1 MCTMTIDIDPTDQL
15 GKVGEEE
22 AQHLLKLIDEA
33 IVETRRSRREIER
46 KLGWSQGYLGSL
58 LRGRISLKV
67 WHVFALARELGKEPL
82 SFFLTVAPPRDPSWI
97 LIQLGIPLPPEPK
110 EPEPPKKKLP
120 PMDRDELEAMV
131 KELLHYELEKAGLLD
146 RYREPY
152 SEDNFDQD
160 LDLDLDPE
168 PEPAHSR

>member
-1 MCTMTIDIDPTDQL
+1 MCTMTTDTDSTDQL
-15 GKVGEEE
+15 GRVGKEE
-22 AQHLLKLIDEA
+22 AERLLKLIDEA

-82 SFFLTVAPPRDPSWI
+82 GFFLTVAPPRDPNWI
-97 LIQLGIPLPPEPK
+97 LEQLGVPLPPEPK
-110 EPEPPKKKLP
+110 EPEPPKEKLP

-131 KELLHYELEKAGLLD
+131 KNLLHYELEKAGLLD
-146 RYREPY
+146 LYREPY

-160 LDLDLDPE
+160 LDLE
-168 PEPAHSR
+168 PEPAHSK